1 LGFRS
6 DIEKG
11 LAYFVIPGL
20 DGHLVWDGSP
30 FSYQEV
36 EMRLSSLLIEKVNKS
51 TSFLSSFKLVRIP
64 LILSSAK
71 KQSTTWWFIWVMGM
85 G

>member
-36 EMRLSSLLIEKVNKS
+36 EMRLSSLLIEKVNQLVFQLNCS
-51 TSFLSSFKLVRIP
+51 VPFNSSP
-64 LILSSAK
+64 ILFSAK
-71 KQSTTWWFIWVMGM
+71 EKSTTW
-85 G
+85 